1 MTHNWWL
8 LLQKSD
14 ETRISLGID
23 AYNDITGKMYQ
34 YDDHVPNHKNLKTGD
49 YIVLRKENEILG
61 YGYIGKIKTDENRT
75 KTHRRCPSCNQTDI
89 RERRTKTPK

>member
-1 MTHNWWL
+1 MTHNWRL

-34 YDDHVPNHKNLKTGD
+34 YDDHVPNHTGVVRVAIKLISVNVEQRPQNGNVANVPLNLF
-49 YIVLRKENEILG
+49 
-61 YGYIGKIKTDENRT
+61 
-75 KTHRRCPSCNQTDI
+75 CQM
-89 RERRTKTPK
+89 